1 MSAPKVRAA
10 TFRSETS
17 TSRDDAPREE
27 VRNTERPRTYSVG
40 AATGTFHL
48 RWLEYI
54 KKRGDPRIG
63 GLRMA

>member
-1 MSAPKVRAA
+1 MNKRRKR
-10 TFRSETS
+10 RSE
-17 TSRDDAPREE
+17 DEPDH
-27 VRNTERPRTYSVG
+27 VRRNERPRTYSVS

-54 KKRGDPRIG
+54 KKRHDSMIG

>member
-1 MSAPKVRAA
+1 MNQQGKRQNDNERKDQVR
-10 TFRSETS
+10 
-17 TSRDDAPREE
+17 
-27 VRNTERPRTYSVG
+27 RNERPRTYSVG

-54 KKRGDPRIG
+54 KKRHDSTIG